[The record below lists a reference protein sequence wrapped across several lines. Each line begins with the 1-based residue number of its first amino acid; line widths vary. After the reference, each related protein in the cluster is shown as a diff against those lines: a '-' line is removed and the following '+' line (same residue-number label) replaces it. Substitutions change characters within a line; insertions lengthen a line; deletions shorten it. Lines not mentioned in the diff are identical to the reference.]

1 MKTLKRNHKRS
12 MLTYFFLHLPLYI
25 SEHIK
30 EKQNEHTIHS
40 TTHVQKADESRP
52 DRGQPKESCC
62 SIYRTSALRKRLW
75 WVLAE
80 KAGEEIKTSISL
92 KLSQKLH
99 FF

>member
-1 MKTLKRNHKRS
+1 

-52 DRGQPKESCC
+52 WATQ
-62 SIYRTSALRKRLW
+62 
-75 WVLAE
+75 
-80 KAGEEIKTSISL
+80 GEL
-92 KLSQKLH
+92 LFYL
-99 FF
+99 